1 MKIKTITCH
10 DVYNAGASLQAY
22 ALQRYLM
29 SLGHEVF
36 IIDYKPFYLE
46 HYILWGGA
54 YGKYNKPLIKE
65 AYSLAH
71 LPKRIVAWFEPR
83 KRKFDGFTRKYLNV
97 TNKIYTN
104 NNELKINPP
113 DADVFFAGSDQIWN
127 TIFSNGKD
135 PAFYLDFVQDGAIKA
150 SYAASFATSSI
161 DKKYR
166 AFVKEKLQR
175 LDYISVRERSGVTIL
190 EELGITGGVKVMD
203 PVFLLDKGTWEKLLD
218 NKEKPREKYIFVYS
232 FEGEVLIRDCAL
244 SLSKETGYEIYTL
257 QKLGYGDRSFESAGP
272 IEFLNLVYNAEYV
285 LSNSFHATAFAI
297 IFQKKFW
304 VFNRKENINSR
315 MKDLLE
321 VLGIGERLISRIE
334 DFNKQIYTELGY
346 TAINKKLLREVRASR
361 EYINMVLGHAARV
374 NKYNC
379 TNI

>member
-1 MKIKTITCH
+1 M
-10 DVYNAGASLQAY
+10 YNAGASLQAY

-36 IIDYKPFYLE
+36 IIDYKPSYLK

-54 YGKYNKPLIKE
+54 YGKYNKPLIKV

-71 LPKRIVAWFEPR
+71 LPKRIIAWHEPR
-83 KRKFDGFTRKYLNV
+83 KKKFDSFTRKYLNV
-97 TNKIYTN
+97 TKKRYVN
-104 NNELKINPP
+104 NNELKVNPP
-113 DADVFFAGSDQIWN
+113 DADIFFAGSDQIWN
-127 TIFSNGKD
+127 TLFSNGKD
-135 PAFYLDFVQDGAIKA
+135 PAFYLDFVPDGAITA

-166 AFVKEKLQR
+166 EFVKEKLQR
-175 LDYISVRERSGVTIL
+175 LDYISVRESSGLTIL

-203 PVFLLDKGTWEKLLD
+203 PVFLLDKGTWEKLLV

-232 FEGEVLIRDCAL
+232 FEGEDLIRDCAL
-244 SLSKETGYEIYTL
+244 ALSKETGYKIYTL
-257 QKLGYGDRSFESAGP
+257 QNLGYGNRSYESAGP
-272 IEFLNLVYNAEYV
+272 IEFLNLVYCAEYV
-285 LSNSFHATAFAI
+285 LSNSFHATAFSI

-304 VFNRKENINSR
+304 VFNRKESINSR

-334 DFNKQIYTELGY
+334 EFNKQMYTKICY
-346 TAINKKLLREVRASR
+346 DTINKKRIREVKISK
-361 EYINMVLGHAARV
+361 EYINMVLRHAIKDKRQAPLV
-374 NKYNC
+374 L
-379 TNI
+379 